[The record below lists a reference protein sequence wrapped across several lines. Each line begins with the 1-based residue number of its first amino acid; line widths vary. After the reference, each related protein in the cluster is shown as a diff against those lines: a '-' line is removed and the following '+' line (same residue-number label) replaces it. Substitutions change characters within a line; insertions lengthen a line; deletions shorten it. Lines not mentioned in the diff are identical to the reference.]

1 MPGVSAPLS
10 YLLIACGVTTAVLV
24 ILVIYGDMLATRE
37 DDQIYLNRAE
47 QTMMA
52 SEQQV
57 LIGKMDRLK
66 KVIMVLAVTA
76 GVLVVASAS
85 VWLWA
90 ALR

>member
-1 MPGVSAPLS
+1 MTGISAPLS
-10 YLLIACGVTTAVLV
+10 YLLIACGLTTAVLV

-37 DDQIYLNRAE
+37 DDQIYLNKAE

-66 KVIMVLAVTA
+66 KVIMFLAVTA

-85 VWLWA
+85 LWLWG

>member
-1 MPGVSAPLS
+1 MPGLSAPLS

>member
-1 MPGVSAPLS
+1 MPGLSAPLS

-52 SEQQV
+52 SEQQA

-85 VWLWA
+85 VWLWT